1 MYRTLTYWEDLKD
14 GRHPYNKGDVYPR
27 EGLKPSD
34 ARIKELS
41 TTMNIRGTKLIEEIP
56 EKEPEKEPVK
66 EAEKEPEKAPEIPA
80 PKPAPKKGK
89 TNGNTAGNAK
99 SRPRKTK

>member
-56 EKEPEKEPVK
+56 EKEPEKEP
-66 EAEKEPEKAPEIPA
+66 EKAPEIPEQ
-80 PKPAPKKGK
+80 KPTPKKGK
-89 TNGNTAGNAK
+89 INGNTAGNAK

>member
-1 MYRTLTYWEDLKD
+1 MYRTLIYWEDLKD

-56 EKEPEKEPVK
+56 EKEPEKEP
-66 EAEKEPEKAPEIPA
+66 EKAPEIPEQ
-80 PKPAPKKGK
+80 KPAPKKGK

>member
-1 MYRTLTYWEDLKD
+1 MYRTLIYWEDLKD

-56 EKEPEKEPVK
+56 
-66 EAEKEPEKAPEIPA
+66 A